1 MATSA
6 FIQIMQSEFSVLPV
20 LSQYLLFGYCLAK
33 TAYI

>member
-20 LSQYLLFGYCLAK
+20 LSQYFLFGYCLAK